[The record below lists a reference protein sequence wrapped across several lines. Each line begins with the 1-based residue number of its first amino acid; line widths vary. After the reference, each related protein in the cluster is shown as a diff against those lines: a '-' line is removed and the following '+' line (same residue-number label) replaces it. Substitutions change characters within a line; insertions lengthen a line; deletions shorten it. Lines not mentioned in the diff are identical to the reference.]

1 MLVVPRRFLR
11 ALARARS
18 ELLSFLG
25 LSVVSVGAALVYVPA
40 GVILFGVTLVI
51 TAVAMGDGR

>member
-1 MLVVPRRFLR
+1 MLVVPRRFLK
-11 ALARARS
+11 ALGRARS

-25 LSVVSVGAALVYVPA
+25 MTLVSVGGGMFLRPL
-40 GVILFGVTLVI
+40 GVILFGMTLVI